1 MENWNLVPR
10 KYKSEIS
17 ISEYDPVSM
26 DTVVYANTIDA
37 RMAMMDK
44 ALETVEY
51 GKFTKRVFSLENR
64 ALYKPKMYEK

>member
-1 MENWNLVPR
+1 
-10 KYKSEIS
+10 
-17 ISEYDPVSM
+17 
-26 DTVVYANTIDA
+26 
-37 RMAMMDK
+37 MAMMDK

>member
-1 MENWNLVPR
+1 MVHLFFRNQRSRDFIFDN
-10 KYKSEIS
+10 
-17 ISEYDPVSM
+17 
-26 DTVVYANTIDA
+26 IDA